1 MFLKLLGAVFV
12 IISCSKI
19 GADMAARLSV
29 RRGILKK
36 IKVMVIHLRGEIL
49 YGNAPLY
56 EGFQKAGKRA
66 GGPEG
71 LLFETVAERVLKGL
85 GEDFFT
91 IWQEEAG
98 AYAART
104 PLSGEEGEQ
113 LLAFG
118 EHLGYL
124 DREMQERTLTLYLE
138 ELEQEI
144 EGLNQEISQKSR
156 LYTSAGVLA
165 GLFLTVILI

>member
-66 GGPEG
+66 EPEG

-124 DREMQERTLTLYLE
+124 DREMQERTLALYLE